1 MCNPLQQAVEVT
13 VKLKIVRRW
22 GSHLPGETVDVSD
35 EEQAYW
41 LLNNS
46 FAERSNQPG
55 TAYGNPPAPGEAG
68 PDPRAGG
75 DVTRRYPAT
84 IRGDREAER
93 ANPQA
98 GSPVQYNAGVREE
111 PAAAAAGGAQ
121 QPVPGEG
128 PKGRRRG

>member
-1 MCNPLQQAVEVT
+1 MCSPLQQAVEVT

-35 EEQAYW
+35 GEQASW

-46 FAERSNQPG
+46 FAERSGQPG
-55 TAYGNPPAPGEAG
+55 TAYGTAVAPGEAG

-84 IRGDREAER
+84 IRGDREGPR
-93 ANPQA
+93 ATPQP
-98 GSPVQYNAGVREE
+98 GSPPQYNAGVRAE
-111 PAAAAAGGAQ
+111 PAGGAAASVD
-121 QPVPGEG
+121 PDGA
-128 PKGRRRG
+128 PKRRRRS

>member
-1 MCNPLQQAVEVT
+1 VEVT

-22 GSHLPGETVDVSD
+22 GSHLPGETVDVAD
-35 EEQAYW
+35 KEQASW

-55 TAYGNPPAPGEAG
+55 TAYGNAAAPGTAG

-84 IRGDREAER
+84 IRGDRGDGR

-98 GSPVQYNAGVREE
+98 GSPVQYNAGVRAE
-111 PAAAAAGGAQ
+111 PAGGAAAAADPDSDEA
-121 QPVPGEG
+121 
-128 PKGRRRG
+128 PKARNRRKTS